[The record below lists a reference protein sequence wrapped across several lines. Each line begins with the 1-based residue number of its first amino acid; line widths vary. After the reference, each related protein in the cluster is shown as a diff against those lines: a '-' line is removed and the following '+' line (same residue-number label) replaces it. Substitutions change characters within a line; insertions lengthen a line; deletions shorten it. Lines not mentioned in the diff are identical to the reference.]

1 MSEVPEQWVDISGY
15 EGYYQVSDRGRI
27 KSLGRNVMHNGV
39 STYQKERIMCHW
51 CGITSLYDCVR
62 LYKYGVRK
70 KFSVHRL
77 VAEHF
82 LPTWNPTLEVNH
94 IDGNRNN
101 NAAVNLEMC
110 TRKENV
116 RHSIIHLL
124 KNDYGEKSSN
134 AKLTNAQ
141 AHEIRKTYR
150 EGKMTQA
157 ALAAKYGVCNQTI
170 SAIIRYK
177 KYIR

>member
-1 MSEVPEQWVDISGY
+1 MSEVPERWVDISGY

-27 KSLGRNVMHNGV
+27 KSLERIVVHNGT
-39 STYQKERIMCHW
+39 SHLQPELIMRPW
-51 CGITSLYDCVR
+51 QGITALYDCVR
-62 LYKYGVRK
+62 LYKNGVRK

-82 LPTWNPTLEVNH
+82 LPTWNPALEVNH
-94 IDGNRNN
+94 INGNRYN
-101 NAAVNLEMC
+101 NAVVNLEMC

-116 RHSIIHLL
+116 RHSIIHFL
-124 KNDYGEKSSN
+124 KNDYGEKSAN

-141 AHEIRKTYR
+141 AREIRKTYR